1 MIANFDIQD
10 FDLSPLHPVIPLFGH
25 FMTGFYE

>member
-10 FDLSPLHPVIPLFGH
+10 FGLAPSHPVIPLFLP
-25 FMTGFYE
+25 FKTGFYE